1 MMDSNNHHHLLAT
14 IAVLGALFSSILITA
29 YAQPSTEQQNSRACP
44 EGFEMNRGKCEME
57 PEITTELVCPNNL
70 PESPLG
76 NCIVGV
82 GSPISQIC
90 PREFPYEFPSTQ
102 ENQLTV
108 CGKNPDG
115 SGERAPKE
123 YICGQDYELDT
134 TIENVP
140 RCFQVIPKVEQEIQE
155 PCPSGSTLDSAR
167 NVCVAKPGRGNR

>member
-1 MMDSNNHHHLLAT
+1 MMDSNSHHHLLAT
-14 IAVLGALFSSILITA
+14 IAVLEALFSSILITV

-70 PESPLG
+70 SESPLG

-82 GSPISQIC
+82 GSPVAHVCPNGYSQHIGEPFC
-90 PREFPYEFPSTQ
+90 RNVEDFDDTAEKVYQ
-102 ENQLTV
+102 
-108 CGKNPDG
+108 CA
-115 SGERAPKE
+115 SG
-123 YICGQDYELDT
+123 YELDT